1 MHTCVQADKACTST
15 LQTMQC
21 NARQHGREGR
31 ERRVFGFR
39 DGYCP
44 GYLELKA
51 WKFLDLAE
59 LAVARWR
66 GKEGAFADAFGCF
79 VCVVLLRWHNGL
91 LSLFSSDSLIWVQE
105 GPLASRT
112 DLAGT

>member
-66 GKEGAFADAFGCF
+66 GKEGAFARRCF
-79 VCVVLLRWHNGL
+79 WVLCVRGFAAVAQ
-91 LSLFSSDSLIWVQE
+91 WVAVFIFI
-105 GPLASRT
+105 GFT
-112 DLAGT
+112 DLGARRATR